1 MNIAYLYQIFSVM
14 APVLACAL
22 IGFIW
27 AKKRVPYESE
37 FVSRLVLNV
46 GAPCLIIAS
55 IGQVSLRA
63 NVLAE
68 MALAVVLVALIMA
81 VVGLLVI
88 RLMKQDVSTY
98 LPSMVFPNVGN
109 MGLPVCMFAFGE
121 QGLALALSFFMILS
135 LAHFPVG
142 IWLSSRHHPEAKQG
156 GAAGLQSALKMP
168 ILWAIPIAVILVI
181 QQWQLP
187 LFLANSVELIAG
199 MTIPLMLI
207 TLGISLQK
215 LRVKDWQQSLFFSV
229 VRIAGGLAAGW
240 LVCTLLQLEGVARG
254 VVLLQAAMPVAVF
267 NYLFAERYDC
277 NPAQVAGMVVLSTFM
292 AFATIPLMLFFIL

>member
-1 MNIAYLYQIFSVM
+1 
-14 APVLACAL
+14 
-22 IGFIW
+22 
-27 AKKRVPYESE
+27 
-37 FVSRLVLNV
+37 
-46 GAPCLIIAS
+46 
-55 IGQVSLRA
+55 
-63 NVLAE
+63 
-68 MALAVVLVALIMA
+68 
-81 VVGLLVI
+81 
-88 RLMKQDVSTY
+88 
-98 LPSMVFPNVGN
+98 
-109 MGLPVCMFAFGE
+109 
-121 QGLALALSFFMILS
+121 
-135 LAHFPVG
+135 
-142 IWLSSRHHPEAKQG
+142 
-156 GAAGLQSALKMP
+156 MP

-187 LFLANSVELIAG
+187 LFLSNSVELIAG

-215 LRVKDWQQSLFFSV
+215 LRVKDWRQSLFFSV